1 MQEEEYLEDTSYI
14 TSIKKKDEQQIEE
27 FGIDIDSNHKTSI
40 GLMKS
45 FEEGQM
51 GKDEL
56 YNIYISNIIALNLYQ
71 SLHKLKRGQN
81 YLELFKSPCQIK
93 IYPKSKLMIIYL
105 VVSYHFLRIKTEL
118 QYIREN
124 EKLIKNQ
131 NLNRIQK
138 TKEIPDIN
146 ESPILKINN
155 EDEINENENEIIFT
169 IGLSD
174 FFKMLDLLLTE
185 NKDSSLV
192 LVLDQYFSVLTA
204 QFISPDVFNQMIYSS
219 KFKFNLLK
227 NDTFAYAISN
237 PEKNTFKKKDIS
249 KKSKNNA
256 FNKENNDD
264 FDLNNDNSD
273 INSKKEN
280 KENEKEM
287 SGVGTNEYQNNQ
299 EFEQSQTEYLEKK
312 FMMDIKSARYMIEGQ
327 YLGDLYFFMKGVEL
341 LYDNFATHN
350 IGISMTND
358 KALFFIPCIER
369 IRNGRYIEEL
379 SKNINQQ
386 LKLNIKS
393 LINHS
398 FTPFSNGFNSFY
410 RTKFLSKFITSF
422 YNKNDK
428 RLLIKISPT
437 GKMILSYTF
446 SEPKNNFQNTEKNN
460 EQNLNNSLTEDLN
473 VDFKD
478 DNEDSGTKKRK
489 NIIKDGLLDDENMG
503 NIVEMIFYPV
513 VFDICKC

>member
-1 MQEEEYLEDTSYI
+1 
-14 TSIKKKDEQQIEE
+14 
-27 FGIDIDSNHKTSI
+27 
-40 GLMKS
+40 
-45 FEEGQM
+45 
-51 GKDEL
+51 
-56 YNIYISNIIALNLYQ
+56 
-71 SLHKLKRGQN
+71 
-81 YLELFKSPCQIK
+81 
-93 IYPKSKLMIIYL
+93 
-105 VVSYHFLRIKTEL
+105 
-118 QYIREN
+118 
-124 EKLIKNQ
+124 
-131 NLNRIQK
+131 
-138 TKEIPDIN
+138 
-146 ESPILKINN
+146 
-155 EDEINENENEIIFT
+155 
-169 IGLSD
+169 
-174 FFKMLDLLLTE
+174 MLDLLLTE

-227 NDTFAYAISN
+227 NDTFAYAIS

-256 FNKENNDD
+256 FNNDD

-280 KENEKEM
+280 KENEKEINKM
-287 SGVGTNEYQNNQ
+287 EANEYQNNQ

-446 SEPKNNFQNTEKNN
+446 SEPKNNFNNAEKNN

-478 DNEDSGTKKRK
+478 DNDDSGTKKRK